1 MSQINNLTDIRQDI
15 TTAYFNNYF
24 KPEYIVSQDLN
35 DTILGYFETVAA
47 NKTSARALA
56 GALIY
61 TAKSQNLDP
70 MLVLQKFISLP
81 KGQMNG
87 YLTMFLN
94 MNRVG
99 TSMLGV
105 SNAPMSNKYVER
117 TILA

>member
-15 TTAYFNNYF
+15 STAYFNNYF

-35 DTILGYFETVAA
+35 DTILGYFETIAA

-61 TAKSQNLDP
+61 TAKAQNMDP
-70 MLVLQKFISLP
+70 MVVLQKFIALP
-81 KGQMNG
+81 TPQIKS

-94 MNRVG
+94 LNRIG

-105 SNAPMSNKYVER
+105 SNAPLANKYVER
-117 TILA
+117 TILF